1 VLAGIPVRREHIA
14 WIANELDNEP
24 TATRLRDAL
33 EREVRI
39 LGLEIDEREAVVR
52 VLEDCPDGLTELR
65 ATLLQEH
72 TWRAREGL

>member
-1 VLAGIPVRREHIA
+1 LAGIPVRREHIA

-52 VLEDCPDGLTELR
+52 VLEDCPDALTELR
-65 ATLLQEH
+65 APLLQEH